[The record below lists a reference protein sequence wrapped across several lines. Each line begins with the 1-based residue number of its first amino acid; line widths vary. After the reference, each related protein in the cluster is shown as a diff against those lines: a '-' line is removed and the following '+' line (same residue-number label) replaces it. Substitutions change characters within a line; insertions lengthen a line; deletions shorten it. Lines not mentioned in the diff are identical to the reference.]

1 MQMPKPT
8 KHHEKLAAFAGTWT
22 GDETIH
28 PTPWDPAG
36 GTAKGTGKYRMD
48 LDGFALVQD
57 YVQKRGG
64 KVSYRGHGILGYSA
78 DEKKYIWHWSDSMGG
93 VAPVVTR
100 GEWKG
105 SKLVFEHASP
115 GCQSRYTYTLHKD
128 GTLGFSIENTQDG
141 ATWTPFITA
150 RYTNKD
156 TAKAAAPASA
166 PAPEAAAKAPVAPK
180 PAKVKA

>member
-8 KHHEKLAAFAGTWT
+8 KHHEKLANLAGTWT

-36 GTAKGTGKYRMD
+36 GPSKGTSKYRMD
-48 LDGFALVQD
+48 IDGFALVQD

-64 KVSYRGHGILGYSA
+64 KVSYRGHGIVGYSA
-78 DEKKYIWHWSDSMGG
+78 EEKKYLWHWSDTKGG
-93 VAPVVTR
+93 VAPGVTR

-105 SKLVFEHASP
+105 NKLVFEHASP
-115 GCQSRYTYTLHKD
+115 TCHSRYTYTLHKD
-128 GTLGFSIENTQDG
+128 GTLGFSIENSQDG
-141 ATWTPFITA
+141 TTWAPYITA

-156 TAKAAAPASA
+156 AAKAAAPASA
-166 PAPEAAAKAPVAPK
+166 PAQESAPKAPAASK
-180 PAKVKA
+180 PVKAKG